1 MECGLFPFFSKRP
14 SPTLPSVPLLHGLET
29 RGLENATCR
38 ITKVTVQKTTSFG
51 AGGVISLLTCLPGVY
66 EELDLM
72 HGAS

>member
-1 MECGLFPFFSKRP
+1 MECGLFPFFSERP
-14 SPTLPSVPLLHGLET
+14 SPTLPSVPLLH
-29 RGLENATCR
+29 GLENATCR
-38 ITKVTVQKTTSFG
+38 ITKVTVQKTSSFG